1 MGDDAG
7 RLTPPLSGG
16 HPPSPGIPGVDP
28 IHGRSAPASY
38 WSTANLAE
46 AMPGVL
52 TPLGWSLWGPA
63 AELGSRHAFYRMGAI
78 PAAERGI
85 PARMEDRF
93 INIFY
98 GRPAARVDY
107 LATIGDRMPG
117 TSAEAIAT
125 QLLGSVPPGFQSRPT
140 MRRYPFVAAR
150 LPATFV
156 TIPAQ
161 VRRVRAETAGWW
173 RTELARAPG
182 LDLAGARAQL
192 TDAADRFGRTVS
204 LQGTALIACIQ
215 GVYDQLARLA
225 AAGVDSA
232 PLMSGQGSHEET
244 AVVEDLWATSRGRL
258 TLAAFLDRHGYH
270 GPGEGEI
277 SGRVWRE
284 DPAPVRALLA
294 GYRAKGDDADP
305 ARAEATRVED
315 RRRAEAVLLAALPA
329 TRRGGARA
337 VLRLAR
343 TYLPLRGVG
352 KVAFLQSLD
361 VARAAARRMGTCLAG
376 DGGLADPEDVFFL
389 TLGELTGR
397 LPADPRTVVAE
408 RQARHA
414 HYATL
419 RIPGMFRGDP
429 EPEPVTPGDEEAGVT
444 AGPGLGPLTGTGAS
458 PGVVEGRVVV
468 VTDPATAD
476 VEPGDILVA
485 HTTDPSWA
493 SIMFLCQALVVDI
506 GGLLSHAAVV
516 ARELGIPC
524 VMGTQQGTR
533 RQRTGDLCRVDGAT
547 GTVEVLQRAGDGGG

>member
-1 MGDDAG
+1 ME
-7 RLTPPLSGG
+7 
-16 HPPSPGIPGVDP
+16 DP
-28 IHGRSAPASY
+28 VHGRSAPASY

-63 AELGSRHAFYRMGAI
+63 AELGARDAFYLMGAI
-78 PAAERGI
+78 PAVERRI
-85 PARMEDRF
+85 PARIEDRF

-125 QLLGSVPPGFQSRPT
+125 PLPGSVPPGFQSRPT
-140 MRRYPFVAAR
+140 MKRYPFVAAR
-150 LPATFV
+150 LPATFA
-156 TIPAQ
+156 TTPAR
-161 VRRVRAETAGWW
+161 VRKIRAETGTWW
-173 RTELARAPG
+173 RAELARTPD

-192 TDAADRFGRTVS
+192 TASVDRFHRTVS
-204 LQGTALIACIQ
+204 IQGTALIACIQ
-215 GVYDQLARLA
+215 GVYDQLSRLA
-225 AAGVDSA
+225 AAGGVDSA
-232 PLMSGQGSHEET
+232 PLMCGQGSHEET
-244 AVVEDLWATSRGRL
+244 AVVADLWAMSRGRL
-258 TLAAFLDRHGYH
+258 DLAAFLDRHGYH

-284 DPAPVRALLA
+284 DPAPVEALLA
-294 GYRAKGDDADP
+294 GYAAMGDDADP
-305 ARAEATRVED
+305 AGAEATRVEE
-315 RRRAEAVLLAALPA
+315 RRRAEAALLAALPA
-329 TRRGGARA
+329 TRRGGGRL
-337 VLRLAR
+337 VLRLAH

-361 VARAAARRMGTCLAG
+361 VARAAARRMGARLATEG
-376 DGGLADPEDVFFL
+376 VLADPEDVFFL
-389 TLGELTGR
+389 TLDELTGR
-397 LPADPRTVVAE
+397 LPADPRAVVAE
-408 RQARHA
+408 RRARHA

-419 RIPGMFRGDP
+419 RIPGMFQGNP
-429 EPEPVTPGDEEAGVT
+429 EPEGVDVG
-444 AGPGLGPLTGTGAS
+444 GPADGLTVTGTGAS
-458 PGVVEGRVVV
+458 PGTVEGRVVV
-468 VTDPATAD
+468 VTDPASAE

-533 RQRTGDLCRVDGAT
+533 TLRTGDRCRVDGSA
-547 GTVEVLQRAGDGGG
+547 GTVEVLERAPEPQS

>member
-1 MGDDAG
+1 MED
-7 RLTPPLSGG
+7 
-16 HPPSPGIPGVDP
+16 DP
-28 IHGRSAPASY
+28 IHGRSAPTSY

-63 AELGSRHAFYRMGAI
+63 AELGSRDAFYRMGAI
-78 PAAERGI
+78 PAAERRI
-85 PARMEDRF
+85 PARPEDRF

-125 QLLGSVPPGFQSRPT
+125 QLLGSVPPGFESRPT

-161 VRRVRAETAGWW
+161 VRKVRAETAGWW
-173 RTELARAPG
+173 RAELARTPG

-192 TDAADRFGRTVS
+192 SAAVDRFGRTVS

-215 GVYDQLARLA
+215 GVYDQLSRLAA

-244 AVVEDLWATSRGRL
+244 AVVEDLWAASRGG
-258 TLAAFLDRHGYH
+258 LALSAFLDRHGYH

-284 DPAPVRALLA
+284 DPAPVEALLA
-294 GYRAKGDDADP
+294 GYRAMGDDADP
-305 ARAEATRVED
+305 AGAAAARVED
-315 RRRAEAVLLAALPA
+315 RRRAEAALLAALPA
-329 TRRGGARA
+329 TRRAGGRA

-361 VARAAARRMGTCLAG
+361 VARAAARRMGT
-376 DGGLADPEDVFFL
+376 GLAADGVLADGEDVFFL
-389 TLGELTGR
+389 TLAELTGR
-397 LPADPRTVVAE
+397 LPADARAVVAA
-408 RQARHA
+408 RRARHV

-429 EPEPVTPGDEEAGVT
+429 EPEPQPRGEAASGG
-444 AGPGLGPLTGTGAS
+444 ADGADLGPLSGTGAS

-493 SIMFLCQALVVDI
+493 SIMFLCRALVVDI

-533 RQRTGDLCRVDGAT
+533 TLRTGDICRVDGAA
-547 GTVEVLQRAGDGGG
+547 GTVEVLKRAGESVG